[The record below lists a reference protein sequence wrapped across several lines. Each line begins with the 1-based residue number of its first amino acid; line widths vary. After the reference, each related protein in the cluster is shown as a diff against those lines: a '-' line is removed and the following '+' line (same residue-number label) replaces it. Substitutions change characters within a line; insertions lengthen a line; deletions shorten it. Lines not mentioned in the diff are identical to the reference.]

1 MRNVTPCSTGVVNI
15 AKPELF
21 LSPIPKDIKTGL
33 NYKWGR
39 VDDFRTQEYKAEREY
54 ADFAETL
61 EKASG
66 APDFVTSLYF
76 DKSLYATLT

>member
-21 LSPIPKDIKTGL
+21 LSPIPIEINTGL

-39 VDDFRTQEYKAEREY
+39 VDDFRMQEYEAVREY
-54 ADFAETL
+54 ADLETL
-61 EKASG
+61 ERASG
-66 APDFVTSLYF
+66 ARDFVTSLYF
-76 DKSLYATLT
+76 DKSLYENLA